1 MATGKGTSNLCRM
14 GYNMNYDKNEW
25 VELVDR
31 LMVSY
36 ESLEQAL
43 GRKRAE
49 QIYEE
54 CALLSKLSQSS
65 KAGAVAH
72 HAAIRAWRKGIMAE
86 LDREGYYVER
96 RADEIVPWGL
106 G

>member
-1 MATGKGTSNLCRM
+1 MVD
-14 GYNMNYDKNEW
+14 YNKNEW

-65 KAGAVAH
+65 KTGEAAYR
-72 HAAIRAWRKGIMAE
+72 AAIRVWRKGIMAE
-86 LDREGYYVER
+86 LDSKGYYVKR
-96 RADEIVPWGL
+96 MADEIVRWG
-106 G
+106 